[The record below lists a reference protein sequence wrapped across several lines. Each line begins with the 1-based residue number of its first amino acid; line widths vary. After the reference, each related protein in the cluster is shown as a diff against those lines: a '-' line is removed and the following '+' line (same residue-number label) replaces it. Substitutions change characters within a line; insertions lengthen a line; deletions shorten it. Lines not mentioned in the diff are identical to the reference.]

1 MSWYMESKFLF
12 LRVGWGGEWSISY
25 YFTTKIP
32 FEVVFFFFIFL
43 FFSLTKAWHFN
54 KRLPNCEW
62 KQNFKHFLNS
72 IFFFFIQSKLAPYLK
87 NTDQNRAAI
96 FFSFD
101 YKRNFHYF
109 PPNKLLSKYI
119 YTWKNSKKSRL
130 KIKIKNK

>member
-12 LRVGWGGEWSISY
+12 LRAGWGDEWSISY

-32 FEVVFFFFIFL
+32 FEVAFFFFF

-72 IFFFFIQSKLAPYLK
+72 IFFFFFQSKLAPYLK
-87 NTDQNRAAI
+87 STDQNRAAI

-101 YKRNFHYF
+101 YKRNFHY
-109 PPNKLLSKYI
+109 PPPTNYFSNIFTLEKIVKSQDSK
-119 YTWKNSKKSRL
+119 
-130 KIKIKNK
+130 

>member
-72 IFFFFIQSKLAPYLK
+72 IFFFLSKANWHLIWKILIKTEQQYFFPLIIKEIFI
-87 NTDQNRAAI
+87 I
-96 FFSFD
+96 FPPT
-101 YKRNFHYF
+101 NYF
-109 PPNKLLSKYI
+109 PNIFTLEKIVKSQDSK
-119 YTWKNSKKSRL
+119 
-130 KIKIKNK
+130 